1 MKLLFDQN
9 ISPKLVE
16 SLKDWFPNSVHVQN
30 IGLDKATDSEIWEYA
45 KGNDF
50 ILISKDADFAERSLL
65 YGYPPFVIWIRKGN
79 CLTKDIVNI
88 LTENHQLIKEF
99 IQIKKSGLLNLY

>member
-30 IGLDKATDSEIWEYA
+30 IGLDKATDSEIWDHA
-45 KGNDF
+45 KDNDF

-65 YGYPPFVIWIRKGN
+65 FGYPPFVIWIRKGN

-88 LTENHQLIKEF
+88 LTENHRLIKEF